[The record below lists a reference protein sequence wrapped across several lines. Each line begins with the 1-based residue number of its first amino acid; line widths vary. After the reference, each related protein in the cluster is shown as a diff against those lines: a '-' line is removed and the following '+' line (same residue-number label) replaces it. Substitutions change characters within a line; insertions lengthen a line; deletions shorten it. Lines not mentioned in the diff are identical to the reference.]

1 LNESRFVLVLD
12 NLESNLDEG
21 SRRFLDAGLGA
32 FYRHLLTHLVG
43 QSRLV
48 ISGEHLNCIRSL
60 RFVWIPNMESGG
72 PAVDFGAP
80 FGSPDAYSDLVKI
93 APGRNRSEL
102 KQLYA
107 DVMNRIPVFTETAK
121 LEPGSF
127 ALPQPIVLRLKE
139 FMTNGDSGIRE
150 DRTFNFTAE
159 HGKLIGAL
167 RWWYIGSDGFSFTF
181 DVGPDLP
188 PDIDVGAWRAATV
201 NFKRPF
207 GDMTYFALD
216 MAQTLGM
223 DLEPNSNDLKE
234 NYFLGLYEQMHVA
247 LQVFVMN
254 AAV

>member
-1 LNESRFVLVLD
+1 VVQEGPPAGDSRTD
-12 NLESNLDEG
+12 
-21 SRRFLDAGLGA
+21 
-32 FYRHLLTHLVG
+32 LL
-43 QSRLV
+43 
-48 ISGEHLNCIRSL
+48 ISGEHLSCIRSL
-60 RFVWIPNMESGG
+60 RFIWVPHMESGG
-72 PAVDFGAP
+72 PAVDFEAP
-80 FGSPDAYSDLVKI
+80 FGSRDAYSDLAKI

-121 LEPGSF
+121 LEPGSYV
-127 ALPQPIVLRLKE
+127 LPPLIVLRLKE
-139 FMTNGDSGIRE
+139 FMTNGDGGLRE
-150 DRTFNFTAE
+150 DGSFSFTAE

-181 DVGPDLP
+181 DAGPDLL
-188 PDIDVGAWRAATV
+188 PDADAGTWRAATV

-216 MAQTLGM
+216 MARTLGM
-223 DLEPNSNDLKE
+223 DLEPNSNELKE
-234 NYFLGLYEQMHVA
+234 NYLFGLYEQMHVA